1 MAEKR
6 LIKELKQLAKEPA
19 NPQILQLGP
28 VLEDDL
34 FVWRATIVKPSK
46 DQSDYYFNGQWDLDI
61 KVPPTYP
68 LIPPTISFSKSTP
81 IAHPNIDLK
90 SGEICLD
97 ILKLSSWS
105 PAWNLNNLVV
115 AILMLIDDPEPD
127 LPLNIDM
134 ANLYRF
140 DKTAYTS
147 MCQYTIWKHGTF
159 RGEGSSG
166 EELRHKSG
174 IKVVDGVTLE
184 EGTES
189 SPDLRVVQE
198 VEQEVTKQFLDKVNA
213 THSASGSEELNG
225 NDLDSVKQIVSHNV
239 SKQIELIYH
248 KSAHHSGQTS
258 GAVVLASEDNAT
270 KKLKYDFERQVDE
283 QVELVRRRQDLKNEA
298 VSTDA
303 SDNEKTGNEEED
315 YDVDEDENENEENE
329 DEDIEDGDLTIEVA
343 LSNPSTASTS
353 SLKKFRKSISR
364 RAKGSKKVDEG
375 EKKRFSKL
383 RSSKK

>member
-6 LIKELKQLAKEPA
+6 LIKELKQLAKEAA
-19 NPQILQLGP
+19 NPQISQIGP
-28 VLEDDL
+28 VSEDDL
-34 FVWRATIVKPSK
+34 FQWRATISKPSR

-68 LIPPTISFSKSTP
+68 LIPPNISFSKTTP

-97 ILKLSSWS
+97 ILKSSSWS

-127 LPLNIDM
+127 SPLNIDM

-147 MCQYTIWKHGTF
+147 MCQYTMWKHGTF
-159 RGEGSSG
+159 CGESSNG
-166 EELRHKSG
+166 EDLRHKSG
-174 IKVVDGVTLE
+174 IKVVDGVTLDKNVD
-184 EGTES
+184 S
-189 SPDLRVVQE
+189 SPDLRVVHE

-213 THSASGSEELNG
+213 THSASGSEELTG
-225 NDLDSVKQIVSHNV
+225 DDLDSVKQIVSHNV
-239 SKQIELIYH
+239 SKQIESIYQ
-248 KSAHHSGQTS
+248 KNAPHSGQSS
-258 GAVVLASEDNAT
+258 GTVVSVSEDNAT

-283 QVELVRRRQDLKNEA
+283 QVELVRRRQDIENETVSA
-298 VSTDA
+298 DSTDIENHEEGE
-303 SDNEKTGNEEED
+303 DIDLDKDDEGNEDDAMED
-315 YDVDEDENENEENE
+315 DDS
-329 DEDIEDGDLTIEVA
+329 TIA
-343 LSNPSTASTS
+343 QSIPSTNSTS
-353 SLKKFRKSISR
+353 SLKKLRKSITR
-364 RAKGSKKVDEG
+364 RAKGSKKIEDG